1 MKRNMRS
8 EKKIMNVLLDN
19 VGGEKMYLSQIAQT
33 SGASISTCHQILE
46 KKVADREIEKVK
58 VGNLS
63 VYFLDQNDPVVSQ
76 MKVVRTI
83 ELLRP
88 LLTKLQKVSQKVI
101 LFGSAAQG
109 KDSAESDF
117 DLFILTNEKRQV
129 QQMIKESKIGQKIQP
144 VIKNFLELMELKK
157 KDPVFYEEINNGKV
171 LWEEQHE

>member
-1 MKRNMRS
+1 MRS